1 MTTLTDLASPTL
13 VSLLAATV
21 VFVLLMGLRSMRIR
35 NQMSTVGIQVTRAVT
50 PDLRQLEL
58 RSPFSER
65 VLKPMLRRLNRMG
78 RYLTPASSIAQLQQS
93 LIVAGLPGGLT
104 VTDFMGL
111 RFLAGASLGGLI
123 FATMITRQ
131 SPAQAVMMAGGAF
144 IIGLYVP
151 NLWLNGKMKAR
162 QKAIARALPDT
173 LDMMSICVDA
183 GLGFEAA
190 IQKVAFQSDNALA
203 LELRRVISEIRVG
216 VARGDALRHLAERTQ
231 VPDVASFVAVL
242 VQADR
247 LGIAIRNVLTTQSV
261 QMRIQRRQRAEEAAG
276 KAPIMMMIPLAL
288 FIFPAL
294 FAIILGPAIPRLM
307 NAF

>member
-1 MTTLTDLASPTL
+1 MTISPAL
-13 VSLLAATV
+13 ISLLATAS
-21 VFVLLMGLRSMRIR
+21 VFALVMAVRTLRAR
-35 NQMSTVGIQVTRAVT
+35 NQMSTVGVTLARNSNAT
-50 PDLRQLEL
+50 PELRQLEL
-58 RSPFSER
+58 RAPFQER
-65 VLKPMLRRLNRMG
+65 VIKPMLRKLYRMG
-78 RYLTPASSIAQLQQS
+78 RYLTPASSIAQLQEK

-104 VTDFMGL
+104 VTDFLGL
-111 RFLAGASLGGLI
+111 RFLAGASLAGLM
-123 FATMITRQ
+123 FALMATRQ
-131 SPAQAVMMAGGAF
+131 SPAQAVLIAAGAF
-144 IIGLYVP
+144 IVGLYVP
-151 NLWLNGKMKAR
+151 NLWLNGKMQAR
-162 QKAIARALPDT
+162 QKAIGRALPDM

-190 IQKVAFQSDNALA
+190 IQKVAYQSDNELA
-203 LELRRVISEIRVG
+203 LEMRRVISEVRVG
-216 VARGDALRHLAERTQ
+216 VSRGDALRHLADRTQ

-242 VQADR
+242 IQADR

-276 KAPIMMMIPLAL
+276 KAPIKMMIPLAL

>member
-1 MTTLTDLASPTL
+1 MTTLTDFASPAL

-21 VFVLLMGLRSMRIR
+21 VFALLMGLRAMRIR
-35 NQMSTVGIQVTRAVT
+35 NQMSTVGIQVTRSAT

-111 RFLAGASLGGLI
+111 RFLAGASLSGLI
-123 FATMITRQ
+123 FALMITRQ

-144 IIGLYVP
+144 IIGLYLP
-151 NLWLNGKMKAR
+151 NLWLNSKKKAR